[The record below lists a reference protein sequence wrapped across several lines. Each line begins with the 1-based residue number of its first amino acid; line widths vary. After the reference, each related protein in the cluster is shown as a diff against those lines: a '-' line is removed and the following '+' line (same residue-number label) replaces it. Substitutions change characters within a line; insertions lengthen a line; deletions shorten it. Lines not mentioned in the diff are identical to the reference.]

1 MTNQGELPSGK
12 GVAIGHALKGRCPRC
27 GHGRLFT
34 GPLKLGERC
43 GVCGLDYGDFNVGDG
58 PAAFAIFIVGTII
71 AVGAL
76 WLDMAVRP
84 PWWVHALVWVPTL
97 VVLTILSLHFIKAA
111 LLGSEYANQAREG
124 RRSDDG

>member
-1 MTNQGELPSGK
+1 MTNPADLTPDK

-27 GHGRLFT
+27 GQGRLFT
-34 GPLKLGERC
+34 GPLKLGDRC
-43 GVCGLDYGDFNVGDG
+43 RACGLDYGDFNVGDG
-58 PAAFAIFIVGTII
+58 PAAFAILIVGTII

-97 VVLTILSLHFIKAA
+97 VVLTVLSLHFIKAA